1 MEQKRITWVDTA
13 RFFAM
18 LAVMANHTQ
27 YTTAKLDSFVAPFYL
42 NMFSFAAGYVYVH
55 RAGFGKF
62 FRRKLQ
68 QLFVPW
74 LCLSLLTIGLGQ
86 LLSFHEHAPLGRLLL
101 DNLLQIHYRGDEMWY
116 VAALFAGFLPFY
128 FLIAL
133 LERRAEKRRRRA
145 WGLLLLLFALALAG
159 DAFVMF
165 VPPEHVPGCY
175 GPAPAALPWH
185 LEYLGTM
192 LFYMLL
198 GYLFRGRAE
207 AAFDRHNGRWTCALL
222 LALFLFVNMSLPWKL
237 GGIFGVPRL
246 FFQHLCAVLS
256 LAALT
261 SLAKLLPSNAFVR
274 MVGENTIL
282 YYGLHGKVESLVQM
296 PLARFWP
303 AAAALRWTDLPA
315 SAAVAVVIALL
326 VAVLLAPVVAAIR
339 RWLPFLAG
347 KGRGPRRTV

>member
-246 FFQHLCAVLS
+246 FFQHLCAVLG

-282 YYGLHGKVESLVQM
+282 YYGLHGKAESLVQQL
-296 PLARFWP
+296 LARIWP

-326 VAVLLAPVVAAIR
+326 VAVLLLPVVAAIR